1 MKIQGIFTGL
11 IPVLEKVLDLR
22 SMKHNSIVSN
32 IANMDTP
39 NYKAFDFI
47 VEEELGKAMGANRN
61 FALKKTQ
68 SGHLPIREISLD
80 NLRPKVA
87 ASSSSQFTHRAD
99 GNSVDIDKEMAKMA
113 ENSLMYNASAQILS
127 KKFQGL
133 KNAIEGGKK

>member
-1 MKIQGIFTGL
+1 MKLQGIFTGI

-39 NYKAFDFI
+39 NYKTFDFI
-47 VEEELGKAMGANRN
+47 VEEELEKAMKSRRN
-61 FALKKTQ
+61 FELKKTQ
-68 SGHLPIREISLD
+68 AGHLGVRQIGSTNVRLKAIDSH
-80 NLRPKVA
+80 R
-87 ASSSSQFTHRAD
+87 FTHRAD

-133 KNAIEGGKK
+133 KNAIEGGGK